1 MRAEGLLQYLHRN
14 ALKETQMDKVTALFN
29 ELYQAFMR
37 TLRFGVGLIGR
48 MSPPALL
55 GAALVLAFIC
65 SILPLA
71 LVLFAVFMLLKVA
84 VGVSVISRRQR
95 PTPYKDVE

>member
-1 MRAEGLLQYLHRN
+1 
-14 ALKETQMDKVTALFN
+14 MDKVSALFN
-29 ELYQAFMR
+29 EIFEAFMR

-48 MSPPALL
+48 MSPQALL

-71 LVLFAVFMLLKVA
+71 LTLFVVFLLIKLA
-84 VGVSVISRRQR
+84 VGACFLNRRQR

>member
-1 MRAEGLLQYLHRN
+1 
-14 ALKETQMDKVTALFN
+14 MDKVTALFN
-29 ELYQAFMR
+29 EMFEAFMR

-48 MSPPALL
+48 MSPQALL

-71 LVLFAVFMLLKVA
+71 LVLFTVFLLLKLA
-84 VGVSVISRRQR
+84 VGACVIGKRRQR
-95 PTPYKDVE
+95 ATPYKDVE

>member
-1 MRAEGLLQYLHRN
+1 
-14 ALKETQMDKVTALFN
+14 MDKVTALFD
-29 ELYQAFMR
+29 EIYHAFMR

-48 MSPPALL
+48 MSPQALL

-71 LVLFAVFMLLKVA
+71 LVLFAVFLLLKLA
-84 VGVSVISRRQR
+84 VGVCVIGKRRQR
-95 PTPYKDVE
+95 ATPYKDVE

>member
-1 MRAEGLLQYLHRN
+1 
-14 ALKETQMDKVTALFN
+14 MDKVTALFD
-29 ELYQAFMR
+29 EIYQAFMR

-48 MSPPALL
+48 MSPQALL

-71 LVLFAVFMLLKVA
+71 LLLFAVFLLLKVA
-84 VGVSVISRRQR
+84 VGASVIFHRRQR